1 MSMQNKIDIHE
12 FSTGIKV
19 KRTPTGWEL
28 GMSTLE
34 YMNRTIDK
42 IPQAVLDSIANREF
56 TLAEGVVLSK
66 PAIMG
71 RVVRGYGEIWSVVA
85 VVTRGRDD
93 RWQGVFLYR
102 YFFCQGDRGIETIL
116 RWMEKPLVFDP
127 FDNRVI
133 GQPHKVNLSSKQ
145 VPLEKFQEILNHSP
159 PIVLPAT
166 KPCTPLLLNEMT
178 RMLIPNG
185 DRAWAYKVARLELP
199 EYFQVIYPANSQAET
214 VIREVIY
221 RRRTL
226 SVPKYIKTA
235 IKAVMSGR
243 VKQEHIITLENA
255 LGNPQL
261 NKDYWKSILDKEGAS
276 EAFIE
281 NVYGDRYVRLLTLK
295 AILIPQFLPDFL
307 AWLANSKEWEIHY
320 ATSLKLQESILQ
332 EAPRF
337 AEDFPRLSESLKR
350 GIGQV
355 FYRLIDRPKIL
366 KESQLLLTG
375 SGLWHHIMS
384 N

>member
-1 MSMQNKIDIHE
+1 ML
-12 FSTGIKV
+12 IKV
-19 KRTPTGWEL
+19 RNIITV
-28 GMSTLE
+28 
-34 YMNRTIDK
+34 K
-42 IPQAVLDSIANREF
+42 IIIAQI
-56 TLAEGVVLSK
+56 LK
-66 PAIMG
+66 
-71 RVVRGYGEIWSVVA
+71 
-85 VVTRGRDD
+85 
-93 RWQGVFLYR
+93 FLTNN
-102 YFFCQGDRGIETIL
+102 FF
-116 RWMEKPLVFDP
+116 
-127 FDNRVI
+127 
-133 GQPHKVNLSSKQ
+133 
-145 VPLEKFQEILNHSP
+145 
-159 PIVLPAT
+159 
-166 KPCTPLLLNEMT
+166 
-178 RMLIPNG
+178 
-185 DRAWAYKVARLELP
+185 LELDFMKP
-199 EYFQVIYPANSQAET
+199 GNT
-214 VIREVIY
+214 N
-221 RRRTL
+221 
-226 SVPKYIKTA
+226 IKTA

-295 AILIPQFLPDFL
+295 AILIPQFLPNFL

-350 GIGQV
+350 VIGQV

-375 SGLWHHIMS
+375 SGLWHYIMS

>member
-1 MSMQNKIDIHE
+1 M
-12 FSTGIKV
+12 
-19 KRTPTGWEL
+19 
-28 GMSTLE
+28 
-34 YMNRTIDK
+34 
-42 IPQAVLDSIANREF
+42 
-56 TLAEGVVLSK
+56 
-66 PAIMG
+66 
-71 RVVRGYGEIWSVVA
+71 
-85 VVTRGRDD
+85 
-93 RWQGVFLYR
+93 
-102 YFFCQGDRGIETIL
+102 
-116 RWMEKPLVFDP
+116 
-127 FDNRVI
+127 
-133 GQPHKVNLSSKQ
+133 
-145 VPLEKFQEILNHSP
+145 
-159 PIVLPAT
+159 
-166 KPCTPLLLNEMT
+166 
-178 RMLIPNG
+178 
-185 DRAWAYKVARLELP
+185 
-199 EYFQVIYPANSQAET
+199 
-214 VIREVIY
+214 
-221 RRRTL
+221 
-226 SVPKYIKTA
+226 PKYIKTA